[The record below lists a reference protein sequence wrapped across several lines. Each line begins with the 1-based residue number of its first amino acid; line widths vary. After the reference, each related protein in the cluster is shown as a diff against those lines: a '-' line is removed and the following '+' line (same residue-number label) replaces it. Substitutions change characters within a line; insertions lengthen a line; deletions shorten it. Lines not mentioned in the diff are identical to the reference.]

1 MTSARSPD
9 PVVPPAV
16 RLPAARYVAVVL
28 DLDGVLTDTAALHVA
43 AWTRLFDSYLHRRGG
58 VAGEDHRRF
67 TEADYRRYVD
77 GKPRY
82 DGVHDLLAARGI
94 SLPYGDP
101 ADPPDRETVCG
112 LGNRKAEDVR
122 AQLAAGGLRAF
133 PDALGFV
140 RAARAAGLRLGV
152 VSASRNAAAV
162 LSAVRLRDRFDI
174 LVDGEVAQEL
184 GLAGK
189 PDPASLPR
197 GGPAAGRDTGE
208 HGRGRGR
215 RGGGRGGAPRR
226 LRPRGGRGPDP
237 LAGGAARRRRRRGG
251 GRPRPAGARAAAGAN
266 RQVSAWS

>member
-1 MTSARSPD
+1 MTSARPPD
-9 PVVPPAV
+9 HVVPPAV
-16 RLPAARYVAVVL
+16 RLPAGRYVAVVL
-28 DLDGVLTDTAALHVA
+28 DLDEVLTDTAALHVA
-43 AWTRLFDSYLHRRGG
+43 AWTRLFDSFLPHRGG

-122 AQLAAGGLRAF
+122 ARLAAGGLRAF
-133 PDALGFV
+133 PDAMGFV

-174 LVDGEVAQEL
+174 LVDGVVAHEL
-184 GLAGK
+184 GLPGK
-189 PDPASLPR
+189 PDPGTFLEAARRL
-197 GGPAAGRDTGE
+197 GATPAGTVVVEDAVAGVE
-208 HGRGRGR
+208 AGR
-215 RGGGRGGAPRR
+215 RGGFGLVVGVARTGSHEG
-226 LRPRGGRGPDP
+226 LR
-237 LAGGAARRRRRRGG
+237 
-251 GRPRPAGARAAAGAN
+251 AAGADAVVADLG
-266 RQVSAWS
+266 RLLPEPPLVRTSR

>member
-1 MTSARSPD
+1 MTSARLPD

-16 RLPAARYVAVVL
+16 GLPATRYVAVVL

-67 TEADYRRYVD
+67 TEADYRRYLD

-112 LGNRKAEDVR
+112 LGNRKAEAVR
-122 AQLAAGGLRAF
+122 AQRAAGGLRPS

-189 PDPASLPR
+189 PDPASFLEAAR
-197 GGPAAGRDTGE
+197 RLGATPASTVVVEDAVAGVE
-208 HGRGRGR
+208 AGR
-215 RGGGRGGAPRR
+215 RGGFGLVVGVARTRSPAE
-226 LRPRGGRGPDP
+226 LR
-237 LAGGAARRRRRRGG
+237 
-251 GRPRPAGARAAAGAN
+251 AAGADAVVGDLG
-266 RQVSAWS
+266 RLVPEPPLVRTAR